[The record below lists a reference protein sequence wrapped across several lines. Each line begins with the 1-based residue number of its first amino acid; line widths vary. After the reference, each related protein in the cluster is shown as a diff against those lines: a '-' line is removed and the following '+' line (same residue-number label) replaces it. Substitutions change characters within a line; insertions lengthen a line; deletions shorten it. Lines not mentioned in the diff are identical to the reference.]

1 MKKIHTKFKVLF
13 SSENKTAKHV
23 TMYEKLYVKG
33 GKPSMDS
40 RDTKEYYK
48 KREPSKPTYKCHTDT
63 SALATTCIIV
73 TSILFGVMLYEVIT
87 ELYI

>member
-1 MKKIHTKFKVLF
+1 
-13 SSENKTAKHV
+13 
-23 TMYEKLYVKG
+23 
-33 GKPSMDS
+33 MDS

-48 KREPSKPTYKCHTDT
+48 KREASKPTYHIYRDT
-63 SALATTCIIV
+63 SALAITCIIV